1 MTTLTTIQYVC
12 TGAATLDRIV
22 CSKMIWKN
30 HIKIISMYSGG
41 QWSLVGP
48 RDSTGSQTVGY
59 YLATKQQQQKLMIKI
74 ISVNGTTQYNII
86 KNKS

>member
-1 MTTLTTIQYVC
+1 MTTLMTIQYVC

-22 CSKMIWKN
+22 CSKTIWKN

-48 RDSTGSQTVGY
+48 RDSTGSQRVGY
-59 YLATKQQQQKLMIKI
+59 DLATEH
-74 ISVNGTTQYNII
+74 TH
-86 KNKS
+86 KSSFSKFITVHEC

>member
-59 YLATKQQQQKLMIKI
+59 YLATKQQQHCVHNCPCICVCLHTHSHMPD
-74 ISVNGTTQYNII
+74 S
-86 KNKS
+86 